1 MKQLELLSGA
11 KNALIGI
18 EAVKHGADA
27 VYIGADKFGAR
38 AAAGN
43 PLDDIKT
50 LVDYAHLFHA
60 RVYVTVNTILKDSE
74 LAEARDLICRLYEIG
89 TDAVLVQD
97 MAVLEMDIPPIALH
111 ASTQCDNCTPEKVKF
126 LEDAGFSQVV
136 LARECGIETIRE
148 IRKRT
153 NVKLEAF
160 VHGALC
166 VSYSGRCYASYA
178 LSGRSANRGEC
189 SQICRLP
196 FDMQDAYG
204 HSYGTRHWLSLKD
217 LNLSARIGEM
227 AEAGISSFKIEGR
240 LKEADY
246 VKNTTAYYNNILNAF
261 IAEHPGFCRASDGET
276 RLKFT
281 PDLSRS
287 FNRGFC
293 EYFYNGRNGG
303 ISSHLTPKSIGKEI
317 GRAGE
322 IISDKVFS
330 VNGSESINKQDGL
343 CYFDKNGGFHGVKVN
358 RCENKVVHAASP
370 AVALYQDCRI
380 FRNSDADFLKTLSK
394 ESAERKIKL
403 KIYFDGK
410 TLECSDGK
418 CNASLPANIE
428 YQKASIDQKDKLAAQ
443 LSKLGDSIYEAA
455 EVNIADN
462 TGFVPFSIIGPLR
475 REMIAKMDE
484 ARRQNMQREFRK
496 KPKDGI
502 RFTAPELD
510 YTANVSN
517 RLAGKFYKER
527 GVSRIDPAFEI
538 SGDKSDTLMWC
549 KHCLR
554 FAVGKCPKH
563 DNPSPIAKNRG
574 ELGDPAFLI
583 SKNDILRLSFDCQ
596 NCQMKISGY

>member
-227 AEAGISSFKIEGR
+227 AEAGISSFKIEG
-240 LKEADY
+240 
-246 VKNTTAYYNNILNAF
+246 
-261 IAEHPGFCRASDGET
+261 S
-276 RLKFT
+276 
-281 PDLSRS
+281 
-287 FNRGFC
+287 FC

-358 RCENKVVHAASP
+358 RCDNKVVHAASP

-380 FRNSDADFLKTLSK
+380 FRNSDAEFLKTLSK

-496 KPKDGI
+496 KSKDGI

-527 GVSRIDPAFEI
+527 GVFRIDPAFEI

-563 DNPSPIAKNRG
+563 DNPSPIAKNHG